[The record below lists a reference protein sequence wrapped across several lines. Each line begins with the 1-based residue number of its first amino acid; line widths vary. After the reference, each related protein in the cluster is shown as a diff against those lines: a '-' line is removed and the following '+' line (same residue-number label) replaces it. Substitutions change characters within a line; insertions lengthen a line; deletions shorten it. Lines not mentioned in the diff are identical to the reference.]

1 MDKRVRWTIRVSRE
15 TDASVRSFLK
25 RQGIRKGALGIFV
38 EEAVCWRILDESVAR
53 TKFRNAGVSTAII
66 DGAIDAALKS
76 VRRETFSRQ
85 ID

>member
-1 MDKRVRWTIRVSRE
+1 MDKRVRWTIRVSSD

-25 RQGIRKGALGIFV
+25 RQGIRKSALGTFV
-38 EEAVCWRILDESVAR
+38 EEAVCWRILDETVAW

-76 VRRETFSRQ
+76 VRRETFSRR